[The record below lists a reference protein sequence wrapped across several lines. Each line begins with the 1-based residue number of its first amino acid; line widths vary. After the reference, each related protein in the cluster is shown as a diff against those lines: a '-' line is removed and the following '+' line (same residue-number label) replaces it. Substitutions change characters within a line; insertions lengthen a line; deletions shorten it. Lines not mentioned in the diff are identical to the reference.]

1 MINDNFALTGALTIA
16 INNEVVQKTENL
28 VVLVGKKWVANRLTD
43 QSAPVTATAF
53 VPGTIY
59 TILTLGTTTTAQWNT
74 AGVTGTAVVGTT
86 FTATAVTLGTG
97 TARSHTQK
105 AEMSHMAIGTDTTPN
120 SGATVVAA
128 GDTALVTE
136 ADRNTLSID
145 GGVVTNNTI
154 TYECTWAA
162 ADGTG
167 AITEA
172 GIFNASTAGDMF
184 ARTKFAVVNKGAL
197 DSMTITW
204 TITVS

>member
-1 MINDNFALTGALTIA
+1 MIQDNFALTGALTIA
-16 INNEVVQKTENL
+16 LNGEVVQETKNL
-28 VVLVGKKWVANRLTD
+28 VVTIGKRWVANRLTD
-43 QSAPVTATAF
+43 QSATVTATAF

-86 FTATAVTLGTG
+86 FTAIAVTLGTG

-105 AEMSHMAIGTDTTPN
+105 AEMSHMAIGTDTNPISTHP
-120 SGATVVAA
+120 VVV

-136 ADRNTLSID
+136 ADRNTLTID
-145 GGVVTNNTI
+145 GGVVATNTI
-154 TYECTWAA
+154 QYACTWAA
-162 ADGTG
+162 NDGTG

-172 GIFNASTAGDMF
+172 GIFNASSAGDMF
-184 ARTKFAVVNKGAL
+184 ARTKFAVVNKGAA